1 MQQQRTQLAKQVF
14 YWFLVMAFFWRPAP
28 GWPAEGIALR
38 IEGSESR
45 AAEAEKDKVLT
56 LEEAVRLA
64 LENHPRIKAAGQRVG
79 AQEAVV
85 RQELGAYYPT
95 VSMDNTYRNTLS
107 SGTVTTSQHSF
118 DFLSGRTNFDM
129 VLYNFG
135 KREGTVQSARNNL
148 EASLSNFRTAE
159 DDIILAV
166 REAYFGHLQAQA
178 LVKVREE
185 TVKDRELLVRR
196 AQGFY
201 EVGTRPKIDVA
212 RAESNLFNAR
222 ADLIAAQN
230 GVRLAWATL
239 KNAMGAP
246 DFPEQPLA
254 EERAITPVTVTLLQA
269 RDAAF
274 SARPELKGFEAQRK
288 AQDQRIA
295 VARRNHL
302 PDILFHADY
311 GRQNSNRE
319 ANILPL
325 QPVWTVQFRLNIP
338 IFDGF
343 RTTHKIEE
351 ELRNYYSVR
360 AQEEE
365 KKQQIALEVEQSY
378 LRLIETQ
385 ERIKA
390 TEAAVRAAKEN
401 LDLANGRYQVGVGS
415 IIEITEAQTLYTDAQ
430 TNYIRVLYDYK
441 IAEAQLTRA
450 MGTPQP

>member
-1 MQQQRTQLAKQVF
+1 MQQRKEFLTKALVHGLVLFFALFTGQRGWSAEQAAASAGPPAGQATQ
-14 YWFLVMAFFWRPAP
+14 
-28 GWPAEGIALR
+28 G
-38 IEGSESR
+38 
-45 AAEAEKDKVLT
+45 DKVLT
-56 LEEAVRLA
+56 LNEAVRLA
-64 LENHPRIKAAGQRVG
+64 RENHPRIKAAGQRVG

-95 VSMDNTYRNTLS
+95 ISMEGSYRNTLS
-107 SGTVTTSQHSF
+107 SGTVTTSQRSF

-135 KREGTVQSARNNL
+135 KREGTVGSARSDVD
-148 EASLSNFRTAE
+148 ASLNDLRTAE
-159 DDIILAV
+159 DEIILAV
-166 REAYFGHLQAQA
+166 REAYFGYLAAQA

-230 GVRLAWATL
+230 GVRVAWATL

-246 DFPEQPLA
+246 DFPETPLA
-254 EERAITPVTVTLLQA
+254 DERAIAAVTTTLPQA
-269 RDAAF
+269 KQAAF
-274 SARPELKGFEAQRK
+274 STRPELKGFEAQRK

-295 VARRNHL
+295 VSRRNHL
-302 PDILFHADY
+302 PDVLLHADY
-311 GRQNSNRE
+311 GRQNANRD
-319 ANILPL
+319 NPILPL
-325 QPVWTVQFRLNIP
+325 QPVWTVQLRLNIP

-360 AQEEE
+360 AKEEE
-365 KKQQIALEVEQSY
+365 KKQQIALEVEESY
-378 LRLIETQ
+378 LKLIETG

-390 TEAAVRAAKEN
+390 NEAAVRAAKEN

-430 TNYIRVLYDYK
+430 TNYIRAVYDHK
-441 IAEAQLTRA
+441 IAEARLQKA
-450 MGTPQP
+450 IGSP

>member
-1 MQQQRTQLAKQVF
+1 MQQRNETVGRCVVG
-14 YWFLVMAFFWRPAP
+14 WFLTAILVSHPAW
-28 GWPAEGIALR
+28 GWAAQREGPEPDKVTSQTQDR
-38 IEGSESR
+38 
-45 AAEAEKDKVLT
+45 DKVLT
-56 LEEAVRLA
+56 LEQAVQLA
-64 LENHPRIKAAGQRVG
+64 LDNHPRIKGARERVG

-95 VSMDNTYRNTLS
+95 VSMDNSYRTTVS
-107 SGTVTTSQHSF
+107 SGAVSTDQNAF
-118 DFLSGRTNFDM
+118 DVYSSRANFDM

-148 EASLSNFRTAE
+148 EVNLNNFRTSE
-159 DDIILAV
+159 DEVVLAV
-166 REAYFGHLQAQA
+166 KEAYYGYLQAEA
-178 LVKVREE
+178 LVKVRAE
-185 TVKDRELLVRR
+185 TVKDRELLVRQ

-201 EVGTRPKIDVA
+201 EVGTRPRIDVA

-230 GVRLAWATL
+230 AVRVAWVTL
-239 KNAMGAP
+239 KNAMGVP

-254 EERAITPVTVTLLQA
+254 EERAITAVAVTLPQA
-269 RDAAF
+269 KETAF
-274 SARPELKGFEAQRK
+274 SIRPELKGFEAQRQ
-288 AQDQRIA
+288 AQDQKIA

-311 GRQNSNRE
+311 GRQNSSRSGNTF
-319 ANILPL
+319 PL
-325 QPVWTVQFRLNIP
+325 QPIWTVQLRLSIP

-378 LRLIETQ
+378 LKLVEGQ

-401 LDLANGRYQVGVGS
+401 LDLATGRYQVGVGS

-430 TNYIRVLYDYK
+430 TNHIRSLYDYK
-441 IAEAQLTRA
+441 IAEARLTKA
-450 MGTPQP
+450 MGSP

>member
-1 MQQQRTQLAKQVF
+1 MQQRNETVGRCVVG
-14 YWFLVMAFFWRPAP
+14 WFLTAILVSHPAW
-28 GWPAEGIALR
+28 GWAAQREGPEPDKVTSQTQDR
-38 IEGSESR
+38 
-45 AAEAEKDKVLT
+45 DKVLT
-56 LEEAVRLA
+56 LEQAVQLA
-64 LENHPRIKAAGQRVG
+64 LDNHPRIKGARERVG

-95 VSMDNTYRNTLS
+95 VSMDNSYRTTVS
-107 SGTVTTSQHSF
+107 SGAVSTDQNAF
-118 DFLSGRTNFDM
+118 DVYSSRANFDM

-148 EASLSNFRTAE
+148 EVNLNNFRTSE
-159 DDIILAV
+159 DEVVLAV
-166 REAYFGHLQAQA
+166 KEAYYGYLQAEA
-178 LVKVREE
+178 LVKVRAE
-185 TVKDRELLVRR
+185 TVKDRELLVRQ

-201 EVGTRPKIDVA
+201 EVGTRPRIDVA

-230 GVRLAWATL
+230 AVRVAWVTL
-239 KNAMGAP
+239 KNAMGVP

-254 EERAITPVTVTLLQA
+254 EERAITAVAVTLPQA
-269 RDAAF
+269 KETAF
-274 SARPELKGFEAQRK
+274 SIRPELKGFEAQRK
-288 AQDQRIA
+288 AQDQKIA
-295 VARRNHL
+295 VTRRNHL

-311 GRQNSNRE
+311 GRQNSSRSGNTF
-319 ANILPL
+319 PL
-325 QPVWTVQFRLNIP
+325 QPIWTVQLRLSIP

-378 LRLIETQ
+378 LKLIEAQ

-401 LDLANGRYQVGVGS
+401 LDLATGRYQVGVGS

-430 TNYIRVLYDYK
+430 TNHIRSLYDYK
-441 IAEAQLTRA
+441 IAEARLTKA
-450 MGTPQP
+450 MGSP

>member
-1 MQQQRTQLAKQVF
+1 MQQWNETVGRWVVG
-14 YWFLVMAFFWRPAP
+14 WFLTAILVLHPAS
-28 GWPAEGIALR
+28 GWAAQREGPEPDKVTSQAQDR
-38 IEGSESR
+38 
-45 AAEAEKDKVLT
+45 DKVLT
-56 LEEAVRLA
+56 LDDAVRLA
-64 LENHPRIKAAGQRVG
+64 VENHPRIKAANQKVG

-95 VSMDNTYRNTLS
+95 IAMENAYRNTLS

-118 DFLSGRTNFDM
+118 DFLSSRANFDM

-135 KREGTVQSARNNL
+135 KREGTVQSARNTL
-148 EASLSNFRTAE
+148 DASVNNFRTAE
-159 DDIILAV
+159 DEIILAV
-166 REAYFGHLQAQA
+166 KEAYYGYLQAQA

-185 TVKDRELLVRR
+185 TVKDRELLVRQ

-201 EVGTRPKIDVA
+201 EVGTRPRIDVA

-222 ADLIAAQN
+222 AELIAAQN
-230 GVRLAWATL
+230 AVRVAWVTL
-239 KNAMGAP
+239 KNAMGVP

-254 EERAITPVTVTLLQA
+254 EERTITPVPVTLPQA
-269 RDAAF
+269 KETAF
-274 SARPELKGFEAQRK
+274 SIRPELKGFEAQRQ
-288 AQDQRIA
+288 AQDQKIA

-302 PDILFHADY
+302 PDILLHADY
-311 GRQNSNRE
+311 GRQNGNRD
-319 ANILPL
+319 ASLFPL
-325 QPVWTVQFRLNIP
+325 QPVWTVQLRLTIP

-378 LRLIETQ
+378 LKLVEGQ

-401 LDLANGRYQVGVGS
+401 LDLATGRYQVGVGS

-430 TNYIRVLYDYK
+430 TNNIRTLYDYK
-441 IAEAQLTRA
+441 IAEARLTKA
-450 MGTPQP
+450 IGSP